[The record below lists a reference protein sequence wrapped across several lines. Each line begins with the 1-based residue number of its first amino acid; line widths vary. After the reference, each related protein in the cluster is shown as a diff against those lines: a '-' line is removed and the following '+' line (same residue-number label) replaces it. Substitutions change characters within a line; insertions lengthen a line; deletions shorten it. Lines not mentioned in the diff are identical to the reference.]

1 MRWIIS
7 CYQLYICSHIPREL
21 HILHPGRNTVLCQ
34 ALVEVQTQGEKI
46 LQTVL
51 AVGFAAIVGGF
62 VAAGV
67 MLDPIQ

>member
-1 MRWIIS
+1 M
-7 CYQLYICSHIPREL
+7 
-21 HILHPGRNTVLCQ
+21 LCQ

-46 LQTVL
+46 LSTVL
-51 AVGFAAIVGGF
+51 AVGFAAVFGGF